1 MTPGQVYRE
10 GANKGVIVGV
20 YLSVIF
26 LCAVLSDYVPLLSLL
41 AILLMLGVPFF
52 IYRIM
57 NFIYKKY
64 QRVADFSSLWMLG
77 ISLFLGG
84 SLICSLVTYATLEY
98 ALPDYIYNQAEK
110 ALELYQQM
118 PQIKDSEL
126 TKYIKTAI
134 ENGLLPTP
142 IEFAIEMLWLTSFS
156 GSMLSLLLAAIIRA
170 FNNKQN

>member
-26 LCAVLSDYVPLLSLL
+26 
-41 AILLMLGVPFF
+41 LMLGVPFF

-77 ISLFLGG
+77 IALFLGG